1 MLEVSNLSKI
11 FPDKKLFT
19 NVSLK
24 FLPGNVYGIIGAN
37 GVGKSTFLKIL
48 AGEVEA
54 SEGEII
60 KDKNSRM
67 SVLSQ
72 NQNEFDDFN
81 VTQTVIMGN
90 KELYELGLAKNA
102 IYENPEATLE
112 DYEKASLMEQKYGE
126 MGGWNA
132 ENDAQNLLS
141 NLGIAKSKWNLKWSN
156 LKQMKKLKFY
166 SLKHY
171 LEILI
176 F

>member
-72 NQNEFDDFN
+72 NLNEF
-81 VTQTVIMGN
+81 
-90 KELYELGLAKNA
+90 
-102 IYENPEATLE
+102 
-112 DYEKASLMEQKYGE
+112 
-126 MGGWNA
+126 
-132 ENDAQNLLS
+132 
-141 NLGIAKSKWNLKWSN
+141 
-156 LKQMKKLKFY
+156 
-166 SLKHY
+166 
-171 LEILI
+171 
-176 F
+176 